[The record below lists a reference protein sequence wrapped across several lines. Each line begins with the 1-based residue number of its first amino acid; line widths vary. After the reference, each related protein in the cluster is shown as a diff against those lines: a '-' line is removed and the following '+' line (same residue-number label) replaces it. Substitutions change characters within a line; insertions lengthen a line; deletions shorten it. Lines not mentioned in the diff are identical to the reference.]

1 MPIKNGRQ
9 YKERIDNNMAQVWL
23 SGEQVKSPIS
33 EHKAFK
39 GLMATQSSMYDM
51 QCEEVWSP
59 KMSYR
64 SPLTGDPVG
73 LSFLQPKTKRDLAAR
88 REMMQAWTSKHYGF
102 VGRSPDY
109 MNTALMAYSA
119 AAGSLKESN
128 PRFAANLQHY
138 YAYCREQDITL
149 SHVFVQ
155 PRASRIPNIC
165 QLFDLPEP
173 ARIVDKNNEGIVIK
187 GTFLLDTQG
196 ATSDEIFVFPAPP
209 TSELEENPHAFAFA
223 VPSDLPGV
231 TFLCRESFVGGES
244 PFNYP
249 LSSRFEEMDTLVF
262 FDNALVPWDRVFI
275 CGDEHAAAHFFEESH
290 FYIHAGAQVIVK
302 NIAKTEFL
310 LGTIEN
316 MIDVAGID
324 KHGQVIEKVAEV
336 IVALETLKAL
346 QIAAEQKA
354 SRDRWGSMLPD
365 QNALLAASAYYPK
378 IYPRLIEII
387 QLIGASTLI
396 MIPEERDFQSEIK
409 DLILHSM
416 KTVHLNAHEN
426 VQLSRLAWELSV
438 SAFGGRQSVYER
450 FFFGNA
456 SIVNNR
462 LYNGYEGGDLF
473 KQRVKDLLY
482 GGKE

>member
-1 MPIKNGRQ
+1 MPMKNGGQ
-9 YKERIDNNMAQVWL
+9 YTERINNNMAHVWL
-23 SGEQVKSPIS
+23 SGEQVKGPLS
-33 EHKAFK
+33 EHRAFK

-51 QCEEVWSP
+51 QCEQAWIS
-59 KMSYR
+59 KMSYP

-73 LSFLQPKTKRDLAAR
+73 LSFLQPKTKKDLAAR

-102 VGRSPDY
+102 MGRSPDY

-119 AAGSLKESN
+119 ASGLLEESN
-128 PRFAANLQHY
+128 PQFAFNLQNY
-138 YAYCREQDITL
+138 YAYCRDHDITL

-165 QLFDLPEP
+165 QMFDLPEP
-173 ARIVDKNNEGIVIK
+173 ARIVDKNNEGIVIQ

-196 ATSDEIFVFPAPP
+196 VTSDEILVFPVAPP
-209 TSELEENPHAFAFA
+209 SELEENPHAFAFA
-223 VPSDLPGV
+223 VPSNWPGI

-244 PFNYP
+244 SFNYP

-262 FDNALVPWDRVFI
+262 FDHVVVPWDRVFI
-275 CGDEHAAAHFFEESH
+275 CGDAHVASRFFEDSH
-290 FYIHAGAQVIVK
+290 FYIHTGAQIIGK

-316 MIDVAGID
+316 LIDVAGMEN
-324 KHGQVIEKVAEV
+324 HAQVIEKVAEV

-346 QIAAEQKA
+346 QIAAEKKA

-365 QNALLAASAYYPK
+365 QNALLTASVYYPK

-396 MIPEERDFQSEIK
+396 MIPDERDFQSEIK
-409 DLILHSM
+409 ELILDSM
-416 KTVHLNAHEN
+416 KTVHLNAQQN

-438 SAFGGRQSVYER
+438 SAFGGRQTVYER

-456 SIVNNR
+456 AIVNNR
-462 LYNGYEGGDLF
+462 LYNGYQGGESF
-473 KQRVKDLLY
+473 KQRVKDFLY
-482 GGKE
+482 GGNE